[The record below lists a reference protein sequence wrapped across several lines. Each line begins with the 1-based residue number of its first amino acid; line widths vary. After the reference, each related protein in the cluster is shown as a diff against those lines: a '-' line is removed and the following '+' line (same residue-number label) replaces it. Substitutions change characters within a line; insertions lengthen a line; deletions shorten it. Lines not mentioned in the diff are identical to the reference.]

1 LLKKSGVVSTG
12 KLRERSIEIIKDNQY
27 STGAYNAS
35 PNFSMYSSYCWL
47 RDGTF
52 TAYSMDRFGEH
63 QSARKFYLWV
73 DKIIKRYPDRIKA
86 LITKKRKGISIKPSD
101 FLHTRYKL
109 DGSECAD
116 DWQNFQLDGY
126 GTWLW
131 GLTQHIT
138 ITGDKTLITEFS
150 DSIKLTINYLKHFC
164 LTPNYDC
171 WEELNNQIHPST
183 LACIY
188 GGLKSINQFIHDQ
201 EIPDICI
208 KIRELILRKGV
219 YKGRITKYFGS
230 TSIDANLLWLIVPF
244 QMFEL
249 TDEITK
255 RTVEDIEKKLYTGGV
270 HRYPEDTYYGGGE
283 WILLTA
289 WLGWYYCQVGELGK
303 ARKLLS
309 WIEKQA
315 DEKGNLPEQVPNN
328 LNNPDYYSIWI
339 KEWGKIAKPLL
350 WSHAMY
356 LILDKELEEQ
366 RECNQNNP

>member
-1 LLKKSGVVSTG
+1 MLKKSGVLSIGT
-12 KLRERSIEIIKDNQY
+12 LRDKSIAIIMDNQY
-27 STGAYNAS
+27 PTGAYIAS
-35 PNFSMYSSYCWL
+35 PNFPMYSYCWL

-73 DKIIKRYPDRIKA
+73 DKVIERYADKINT
-86 LITKKRKGISIKPSD
+86 LITKDRRDLSIKPNE

-131 GLTQHIT
+131 GLAEHIN
-138 ITGDKTLITEFS
+138 ITGDNALITKFS
-150 DSIKLTINYLKHFC
+150 ESIRLTINYLKHFWF
-164 LTPNYDC
+164 TPNYDC
-171 WEELNNQIHPST
+171 WEEFNNQIHPST

-188 GGLKSINQFIHDQ
+188 GGLKSINQFIHDR

-244 QMFEL
+244 RMFEPA
-249 TDEITK
+249 DEITK
-255 RTVEDIEKKLYTGGV
+255 RTIEDIEKKLYTEGV

-356 LILDKELEEQ
+356 LVLDKELEER
-366 RECNQNNP
+366 REYNQNNL